1 MIFFLKKNRRLHQL
15 GKKAIKSKE
24 TVRSWGKCRNKRYRQ
39 AEQHRGQNLWAH
51 LRPQKKHH
59 QRHINVHYNR
69 AHVKNYT
76 RFAFANSS
84 PVHGKSLVIRRAID
98 DKAYVR
104 CGTSEGFSR
113 PLHTPVQLNT
123 GPDSQFKLPSADY
136 PDPVGYVAPGVILMV
151 NDMKEV
157 EYKGR
162 DKFVPGDV
170 TVSVTCKPKHIYPSS
185 ATNWANDLFANRYI
199 FRNEHEM
206 PLEGVSETA
215 VLGNFSLEESLPYLI
230 AMRDSVFQFEL
241 MTIEEDYERVA
252 EGGDYLSREMLR
264 IHILLKRLEV
274 GLLSVD
280 QYRQQTALGKT
291 VEDLSLLVEQLKS
304 IGEQCDL
311 VFICGLMV
319 VQQY

>member
-1 MIFFLKKNRRLHQL
+1 MFTTIEHMVRITPHLHL
-15 GKKAIKSKE
+15 LVPLSA
-24 TVRSWGKCRNKRYRQ
+24 
-39 AEQHRGQNLWAH
+39 
-51 LRPQKKHH
+51 
-59 QRHINVHYNR
+59 
-69 AHVKNYT
+69 
-76 RFAFANSS
+76 
-84 PVHGKSLVIRRAID
+84 VHGKSLVIRLAID

-123 GPDSQFKLPSADY
+123 GPQSHLKLPSADY
-136 PDPVGYVAPGVILMV
+136 PDRVGYVAPGVKLMV

-157 EYKGR
+157 EHRGH
-162 DKFVPGDV
+162 DKFIPKDV

-185 ATNWANDLFANRYI
+185 ATNWANDLFANRYV

-215 VLGNFSLEESLPYLI
+215 VLDTFFLEDSLPYLI

-264 IHILLKRLEV
+264 VRILLKRLEV

-280 QYRQQTALGKT
+280 QYTHQTALGKT

-304 IGEQCDL
+304 IGEHCDL
-311 VFICGLMV
+311 LLICGFMIIIV
-319 VQQY
+319 IMACIF